1 MNRKN
6 STTKAQILK
15 EFEDTGILRQSTYA
29 KKEVEGELRKFQ
41 SMIVSKCEGFPGD
54 SKISDIQAYIL
65 ALAEKKDLLKDPKII
80 KFNEMSNELNKL
92 IAFEISGNKG
102 ERILAHN
109 LEWVRVKNR
118 FLMNLELGDDN
129 FKTEID
135 GVVVTSKAIFLIE
148 VKNSSQDIYIS
159 PHGNYYRANDRK
171 KILFN
176 IANKMNCRY
185 YMLRKNLRQSGF
197 KKKIKIYN
205 LLVFTNHNCAYVNEY
220 KYIKVCS
227 AIQISGT
234 IQKYRA
240 SNLYDEEDMNFIQDC
255 LRKASKVTK
264 YPIAFDFKEYLEL
277 YADVLLMTEPQT
289 IEVEYADKNCKDC
302 VVMAAFNLLN
312 KIIRKTKF
320 IYATLATLQIRFR
333 LIK

>member
-15 EFEDTGILRQSTYA
+15 EFEDTGILRQTTYA

-65 ALAEKKDLLKDPKII
+65 ALAEKKDLLEDPKII

-118 FLMNLELGDDN
+118 SLMNLELGDDN

-148 VKNSSQDIYIS
+148 VKNSSQDIYHHMEITIEPMTVRRSFLIS
-159 PHGNYYRANDRK
+159 P
-171 KILFN
+171 
-176 IANKMNCRY
+176 
-185 YMLRKNLRQSGF
+185 
-197 KKKIKIYN
+197 IK
-205 LLVFTNHNCAYVNEY
+205 
-220 KYIKVCS
+220 
-227 AIQISGT
+227 
-234 IQKYRA
+234 
-240 SNLYDEEDMNFIQDC
+240 
-255 LRKASKVTK
+255 
-264 YPIAFDFKEYLEL
+264 
-277 YADVLLMTEPQT
+277 
-289 IEVEYADKNCKDC
+289 
-302 VVMAAFNLLN
+302 
-312 KIIRKTKF
+312 
-320 IYATLATLQIRFR
+320 
-333 LIK
+333 